1 MGLAKIGW
9 PQHAVMAALYPF
21 SLFDR
26 FRIVKGT
33 TLSPPFFPV
42 SRQALRTYT
51 IVRAPTVARE
61 EEEKEKPTKLE
72 PVYTQQSRMNEVQ

>member
-1 MGLAKIGW
+1 
-9 PQHAVMAALYPF
+9 MAALYPF